1 MYKIIYNNLATSTQ
15 KQQNTNSFS
24 YKKSVQLKYLKL
36 YNQSINIIEQK
47 QQFLDIYTNNNI
59 IKIYIKTTLNN
70 MFITYII
77 DNKIITKSVAALG
90 FKGKAKQTRYA
101 YKTFA
106 ETIINDLLN
115 LNSNDNNKNIII
127 VNLYLNS
134 LNKKLKPFFTL
145 FKTNN
150 IKINKIYDLTP
161 LPYNGCRKR
170 KISIKKKKK
179 SIIKYLSYK

>member
-1 MYKIIYNNLATSTQ
+1 MYKITYNNTTISQ
-15 KQQNTNSFS
+15 KQNSKTN
-24 YKKSVQLKYLKL
+24 QLKYLKL
-36 YNQSINIIEQK
+36 YNQSYAIISQRQEFNT
-47 QQFLDIYTNNNI
+47 FLENNNQI

-70 MFITYII
+70 MFITYMIN
-77 DNKIITKSVAALG
+77 NKIVTKSVAALG

-106 ETIINDLLN
+106 ETIINDLLL
-115 LNSNDNNKNIII
+115 LNNDSII
-127 VNLYLNS
+127 VNLYLSS

-179 SIIKYLSYK
+179 IYN

>member
-1 MYKIIYNNLATSTQ
+1 MYKIIYNNNNFFSTQ
-15 KQQNTNSFS
+15 KQNTII
-24 YKKSVQLKYLKL
+24 KSTQLKYLKL
-36 YNQSINIIEQK
+36 YNQSVNIIEQK
-47 QQFLDIYTNNNI
+47 YQFSNFTNNNNI

-77 DNKIITKSVAALG
+77 NNKIITKSVASLG

-106 ETIINDLLN
+106 ETIINDLLI
-115 LNSNDNNKNIII
+115 LNNNNNIII

-161 LPYNGCRKR
+161 ISYNGCRKR

>member
-1 MYKIIYNNLATSTQ
+1 MYKIIYNNSTISTQ
-15 KQQNTNSFS
+15 KQNNNTTSS

-47 QQFLDIYTNNNI
+47 QQFLNIYTSNNI
-59 IKIYIKTTLNN
+59 VKIYIKTTLNN

-77 DNKIITKSVAALG
+77 NDKIITKSVAALG

-106 ETIINDLLN
+106 ETIINDLLT
-115 LNSNDNNKNIII
+115 LNNNNNKNIIV

-145 FKTNN
+145 FKTIN

>member
-1 MYKIIYNNLATSTQ
+1 MYKITYNNTTVSQ
-15 KQQNTNSFS
+15 KQNNLKISQ
-24 YKKSVQLKYLKL
+24 QLKYLKL
-36 YNQSINIIEQK
+36 YNQSDAIILQK
-47 QQFLDIYTNNNI
+47 QEFNTFLENNNQI

-70 MFITYII
+70 MFITYMIN
-77 DNKIITKSVAALG
+77 NKIITKSIAGLG

-106 ETIINDLLN
+106 ETIINDLLTFDTN
-115 LNSNDNNKNIII
+115 NNSII
-127 VNLYLNS
+127 VNLYLSS

-150 IKINKIYDLTP
+150 IKINKIFDLTP

>member
-1 MYKIIYNNLATSTQ
+1 
-15 KQQNTNSFS
+15 
-24 YKKSVQLKYLKL
+24 
-36 YNQSINIIEQK
+36 
-47 QQFLDIYTNNNI
+47 
-59 IKIYIKTTLNN
+59 
-70 MFITYII
+70 MFITYVIN
-77 DNKIITKSVAALG
+77 DKIITKSVASLG

-106 ETIINDLLN
+106 ETIINDLLT
-115 LNSNDNNKNIII
+115 LTNNNIIV

-134 LNKKLKPFFTL
+134 LNKKLKPFFIL
-145 FKTNN
+145 FKTSN

-161 LPYNGCRKR
+161 IPYNGCRKR

>member
-1 MYKIIYNNLATSTQ
+1 MYKITYNNTTIPQ
-15 KQQNTNSFS
+15 KQNSKTN
-24 YKKSVQLKYLKL
+24 QLKYLKL
-36 YNQSINIIEQK
+36 YNQSYAIISQRQEFNT
-47 QQFLDIYTNNNI
+47 FLENNNQI

-70 MFITYII
+70 MFITYMIN
-77 DNKIITKSVAALG
+77 NKIVTKSVAALG

-106 ETIINDLLN
+106 ETIINDLLL
-115 LNSNDNNKNIII
+115 LNNDSII
-127 VNLYLNS
+127 VNLYLSS